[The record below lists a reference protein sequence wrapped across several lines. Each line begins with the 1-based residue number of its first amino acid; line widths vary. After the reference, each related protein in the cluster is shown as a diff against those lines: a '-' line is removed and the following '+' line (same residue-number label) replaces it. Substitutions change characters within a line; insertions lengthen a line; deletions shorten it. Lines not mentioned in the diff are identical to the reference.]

1 MRSSAYFRF
10 PSLLLPRLPPFPRA
24 DVVPFCSQPPV
35 ACCCLSLSRRTAFI
49 LSESNF
55 PDLSLQP
62 RRHAKRNGALIRVPG
77 SGDVDF
83 AEAAALIAFVVG
95 NAGLATAGGMCGTV
109 CYQMRCTSLDL
120 KQPRQDVPAQSYGLV
135 LAGAS
140 STQRCR
146 SPFPATTVLRADEI
160 SCVPQRGSHRQ
171 RTQARSK
178 LSSPRRKARTLFKT
192 PEGRRTVILP
202 GTASRATL
210 PNRPT

>member
-1 MRSSAYFRF
+1 MASSCVTGSTSENLKITAEPWVRSSAYFRF

-35 ACCCLSLSRRTAFI
+35 ACCCLSLSKRTAFI

-55 PDLSLQP
+55 PDLSLQL
-62 RRHAKRNGALIRVPG
+62 RRHAKRN
-77 SGDVDF
+77 
-83 AEAAALIAFVVG
+83 
-95 NAGLATAGGMCGTV
+95 NAGLATAGSMCGTV

-140 STQRCR
+140 SIQRCR

-160 SCVPQRGSHRQ
+160 SCIPQRGSHRQ

-178 LSSPRRKARTLFKT
+178 LSSPRRKARTPFKT
-192 PEGRRTVILP
+192 PEGLRTIILP